1 MAANWRLTIEQK
13 RNIKGYK
20 EKQEGLMASLLQD
33 VASLVTV
40 SLFIVTTAMWIG
52 AL

>member
-1 MAANWRLTIEQK
+1 MAANRLLTSEQK
-13 RNIKGYK
+13 KNKKRYSR
-20 EKQEGLMASLLQD
+20 EQEGTMFNLLQD

>member
-1 MAANWRLTIEQK
+1 MTD
-13 RNIKGYK
+13 
-20 EKQEGLMASLLQD
+20 LLQD

-40 SLFIVTTAMWIG
+40 SLFIVMTAVWVG

>member
-1 MAANWRLTIEQK
+1 MAANEPLTLEQK
-13 RNIKGYK
+13 KNIKGHQA
-20 EKQEGLMASLLQD
+20 EQEGLMSSLLQD

>member
-1 MAANWRLTIEQK
+1 MS
-13 RNIKGYK
+13 
-20 EKQEGLMASLLQD
+20 SLLQD